1 MSRGILRASAVA
13 SMVLLSVPAWAV
25 WPPDPTD
32 IRGNPPMAST
42 FYGCATTLLPVFTT
56 FKPDETDDISE
67 ELSRASGE
75 VSEIGSEFSSSDYR
89 VLRQAAGDAAAFVAS
104 AGEVRAAQLE
114 AALRLLR
121 RYPRWQAQSDLALA
135 QSLLVLPE
143 RR

>member
-42 FYGCATTLLPVFTT
+42 FYGCATTLLPLFTT

-89 VLRQAAGDAAAFVAS
+89 VLRLAAEDAAVFVAS
-104 AGEVRAAQLE
+104 AGELRGARLE

-121 RYPRWQAQSDLALA
+121 RQPSRQQASDLALA
-135 QSLLVLPE
+135 QQLLVLTTA
-143 RR
+143 R